1 MSLETAPTPNL
12 CGRTLDGKYA
22 LERFVAKGG
31 YGAVYKGTHLALDC
45 PVAVKVLVTPERYQG
60 PMRARFLATF
70 RQEAR
75 TIAAL
80 RHPAIVRVYDSGAT
94 EAPDGGE
101 AYMVMEWLDGVT
113 LEEDLRHRARGRSP
127 REALDLLRPV
137 FDAIA
142 YAHEAGVAHRD
153 LKPANVMVTPARRG
167 EAPARVLDFGVA
179 RVMDPDEEAGTGFT
193 RTSSE
198 WSSFSLSHAAPE
210 QVGRTRTGA
219 WTDVH
224 ALALLLIEVLTG
236 SRAYKG
242 ETSVDLYA
250 AITARTRPTPG
261 STGLDIGPWER
272 VLARALALTPS
283 ERHRDAGALLAELD
297 ATLDDAQRTWER
309 IENASRPSHS
319 PASVTPITPPEAP
332 VRVSSAPPATPT
344 PARRLWPVAL
354 IALAALAVGAYTR
367 RAPSS
372 PHPVRRVS
380 HASIVSPASP
390 ALVREPETPHV
401 PDASIASE
409 HAAVVTPITPRRLVV
424 PRRSAR
430 PGARPQNGEPEIEIE

>member
-1 MSLETAPTPNL
+1 MSLETAPTANL

-70 RQEAR
+70 KQEAR
-75 TIAAL
+75 TVAAL

-94 EAPDGGE
+94 DDGE

-127 REALDLLRPV
+127 REALGLLRPV

-142 YAHEAGVAHRD
+142 CAHEAGVAHRD

-236 SRAYKG
+236 SRAYQG

-250 AITARTRPTPG
+250 AITARARPTPG
-261 STGLDIGPWER
+261 SSGLDVGPWEPL
-272 VLARALALTPS
+272 LARALALTPS
-283 ERHRDAGALLAELD
+283 ERQRDAGALLAELD
-297 ATLDDAQRTWER
+297 GTLDDAQRAWER
-309 IENASRPSHS
+309 RESAHRPSCA
-319 PASVTPITPPEAP
+319 PAAVTPVTPPDAP
-332 VRVSSAPPATPT
+332 GRVSSAPTA
-344 PARRLWPVAL
+344 ARRLWPVAL
-354 IALAALAVGAYTR
+354 IALAALAIGTYAR
-367 RAPSS
+367 RAPS
-372 PHPVRRVS
+372 PRTTAPRVS
-380 HASIVSPASP
+380 SAPVTAPSNPGLLHATEAPRA
-390 ALVREPETPHV
+390 H
-401 PDASIASE
+401 D
-409 HAAVVTPITPRRLVV
+409 AAVVTEHAAAVSPTTTARRPALL
-424 PRRSAR
+424 RRPTRA
-430 PGARPQNGEPEIEIE
+430 GARPQSPNGEPEIEVE

>member
-1 MSLETAPTPNL
+1 MSLEIAPSANL

-60 PMRARFLATF
+60 PMRARFLANF

-94 EAPDGGE
+94 DDGE

-113 LEEDLRHRARGRSP
+113 LEDDLRHHARGRSP

-236 SRAYKG
+236 ARAYQG

-261 STGLDIGPWER
+261 TVNLDVGLWEPT
-272 VLARALALTPS
+272 LSRALALTPS

-297 ATLDDAQRTWER
+297 ATLDDAQRAWER
-309 IENASRPSHS
+309 REDALRPSRA
-319 PASVTPITPPEAP
+319 PASVTPLTPPVAPSRVSVAPPVPAP
-332 VRVSSAPPATPT
+332 VT
-344 PARRLWPVAL
+344 ARRLWPVAL
-354 IALAALAVGAYTR
+354 AALAALAIGAYTR
-367 RAPSS
+367 RVPAPS
-372 PHPVRRVS
+372 
-380 HASIVSPASP
+380 HAAPRASP
-390 ALVREPETPHV
+390 APVTASAGPTHATETPRA
-401 PDASIASE
+401 PDASVATARAS
-409 HAAVVTPITPRRLVV
+409 VNPPTPV
-424 PRRSAR
+424 PRRPVAPHRPAR
-430 PGARPQNGEPEIEIE
+430 PGARPQGANGEPEIEIE